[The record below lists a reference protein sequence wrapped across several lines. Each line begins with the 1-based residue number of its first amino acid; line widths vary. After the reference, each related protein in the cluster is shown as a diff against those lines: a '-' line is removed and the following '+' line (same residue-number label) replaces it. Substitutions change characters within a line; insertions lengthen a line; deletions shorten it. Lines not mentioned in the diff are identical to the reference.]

1 MLMNESYASWQFICA
16 GFIAISHQHS
26 HMDKHTPT
34 ISHADQCDRVIR
46 DADALDGID
55 SRLIATAN
63 FRLLTPYVGR
73 ILRREYNW
81 TARKMYLRGKSD
93 DRFRQRAN
101 RLIDELA
108 AEISMLTDDIEH
120 LDRWTS
126 FALNGQDFSV
136 KVVGMESARLLR
148 QLRRLDDAAAILYR
162 AQIAGGALSTQDR
175 WEYLKPIS
183 QAVSR
188 ITNHCLGA
196 TDEKTLEHSAAQ
208 LRLGD

>member
-1 MLMNESYASWQFICA
+1 MNESYVYWRFICG

-26 HMDKHTPT
+26 HMDMQTPPIALT
-34 ISHADQCDRVIR
+34 DPSDRVVR

-55 SRLIATAN
+55 SRLIATAE

-81 TARKMYLRGKSD
+81 TARKMYLRGRSD
-93 DRFRQRAN
+93 DHFRKRAIC
-101 RLIDELA
+101 LIDEFA
-108 AEISMLTDDIEH
+108 AEITMLADDIDH

-126 FALNGQDFSV
+126 FAMNEQEFSV

-148 QLRRLDDAAAILYR
+148 QLRRLDAVAAVLYR
-162 AQIAGGALSTQDR
+162 AQIAGNALSTKER
-175 WEYLKPIS
+175 WEYLTPVS
-183 QAVSR
+183 QAMSR

-196 TDEKTLEHSAAQ
+196 TDEKTLEMSATQ